1 MLNLLKSDLYK
12 LTKSKTFL
20 LGLLACVVLTI
31 PIVFVMYIEPDMF
44 QYTGGSGAIVGLL
57 PMNLHLYFVAA
68 FVSIFITSEFH
79 YGTMK
84 NILSRG
90 SGRIAVFFSKFI
102 VCSLAAILL
111 LLVFILTIV
120 VVGSILFGYDPD
132 GISTTSGL
140 INLIVFQSLMTV
152 AYTALFTLVSV
163 AIRNL
168 GGAIVTNIM
177 FIAMG
182 GTILAVMGLAN
193 FTLDFGINAL
203 ATFTPYPA
211 HITQGLGIALVWGI
225 ISIVFSVVLFVRQD
239 VK

>member
-12 LTKSKTFL
+12 LAKSKTFL

-44 QYTGGSGAIVGLL
+44 QYTGGAGAIVGLL
-57 PMNLHLYFVAA
+57 PMNLHLYFVGA
-68 FVSIFITSEFH
+68 FVAIFITSEFH

-120 VVGSILFGYDPD
+120 VMGSILFGYDPD
-132 GISTTSGL
+132 GISTTAGL
-140 INLIVFQSLMTV
+140 INLIFFQSLMTV
-152 AYTALFTLVSV
+152 AYTALFTLISI

-182 GTILAVMGLAN
+182 STILAVMGLAN

-211 HITQGLGIALVWGI
+211 HITQGVVIALAWGVVSI
-225 ISIVFSVVLFVRQD
+225 ILSLVLFIKQD

>member
-1 MLNLLKSDLYK
+1 MFNLLKSDLYK
-12 LTKSKTFL
+12 LAKSKTFL
-20 LGLLACVVLTI
+20 LGLLACVALTI
-31 PIVFVMYIEPDMF
+31 PIVFVMHIEPGMF
-44 QYTGGSGAIVGLL
+44 QFTGGAGAIVGFL

-68 FVSIFITSEFH
+68 FVAIFITSEFH

-102 VCSLAAILL
+102 VCSLAAVLL

-132 GISTTSGL
+132 GISTASGL
-140 INLIVFQSLMTV
+140 ISIIFFQSLMTV
-152 AYTALFTLVSV
+152 AYTALFTLFSI

-203 ATFTPYPA
+203 ATFTPYFA
-211 HITQGLGIALVWGI
+211 HITQGVVIALVWGI
-225 ISIVFSVVLFVRQD
+225 VSVVVSVVLFVRQD